1 MEFLETAE
9 SRGVPAVGEGYQDE
23 EHEYEGSL
31 VGAKFSC
38 QYPFMHLK
46 NSLRSPLI
54 RWRKYGQATTSLP
67 ALASP
72 FRPAFVTAKSQI
84 GNYDLQ

>member
-1 MEFLETAE
+1 M
-9 SRGVPAVGEGYQDE
+9 PAVGEGYQDE

-54 RWRKYGQATTSLP
+54 RWRGMDKQLLICP
-67 ALASP
+67 PWHHHFDPHL
-72 FRPAFVTAKSQI
+72 
-84 GNYDLQ
+84 